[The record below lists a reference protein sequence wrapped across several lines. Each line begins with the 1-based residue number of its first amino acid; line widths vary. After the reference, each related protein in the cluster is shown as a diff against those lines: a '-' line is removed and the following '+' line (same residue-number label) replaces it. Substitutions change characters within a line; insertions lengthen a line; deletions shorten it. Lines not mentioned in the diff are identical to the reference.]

1 MPDIRTFYPSFADN
15 DRPRGDRFLGACLVD
30 VTEDDARA
38 ARTMIALKFPNAREG
53 AEWIGAASTVAH
65 RHGCNPG
72 GEMLSV
78 DVTDQ
83 PEAARYPHNKL
94 LSRADL
100 EQLGPVRQIGEDQ
113 TS

>member
-1 MPDIRTFYPSFADN
+1 MPEIRTFYLSFAD
-15 DRPRGDRFLGACLVD
+15 DERPRGEQFLGACLVD
-30 VTEDDARA
+30 VTDDDARA
-38 ARTMIALKFPNAREG
+38 ARTMIALKFPNARDG

-72 GEMLSV
+72 GQMLSV

-83 PEAARYPHNKL
+83 PEKDRYPRNRL

-100 EQLGPVRQIGEDQ
+100 EQFGPVRSVNE
-113 TS
+113 

>member
-1 MPDIRTFYPSFADN
+1 MPDIRTFYLSFADD
-15 DRPRGDRFLGACLVD
+15 DRPRGEQFLGACVVD

-38 ARTMIALKFPNAREG
+38 ARTVIALQFPNAREG

-72 GEMLSV
+72 GQMLSV
-78 DVTDQ
+78 DVTDSV
-83 PEAARYPHNKL
+83 EAARYPRNTL

-100 EQLGPVRQIGEDQ
+100 EQLGPVRQIGDDQ
-113 TS
+113 S